1 LIFKI
6 LKKFGLLQN
15 ECHARVQARV
25 RAGVRAGA
33 SAGVCACVRVR
44 AYARLFVANP

>member
-6 LKKFGLLQN
+6 LKKLGLLQN

-25 RAGVRAGA
+25 RAGAR
-33 SAGVCACVRVR
+33 VCACARVC
-44 AYARLFVANP
+44 AFICSKPL

>member
-6 LKKFGLLQN
+6 LKKLGLLQN

-25 RAGVRAGA
+25 RAGARACVR
-33 SAGVCACVRVR
+33 VRVR